1 MKEENEVCR
10 CRNRLPAALI
20 VAAGL
25 VLGGFFPGYYYYQSK
40 INANYVTVKG
50 LAEMDVKADLAI
62 WNIKYVVTSDNLPA
76 AQTEIARQRGVIY
89 TFLQK
94 QGIPAAQIIE
104 GRVETN
110 DLMANPYRNNEMTG
124 SRYIVSQTLTVQ
136 SPDVDTVDKALRNN
150 GELVAQGI
158 IFENQYGSPVSYVFT
173 GLNEVKPQM
182 LELATKNAAAAAAEF
197 TYLDASAQNFSA
209 VQKSANAFAAKF
221 SQAVYSDYDGE
232 NNLAVSPVSVY
243 MALALA
249 SVCTDGDTRAQ
260 LLSALN
266 TTGEELLANF
276 AYLYRSLNDDFSSG
290 KISATNS
297 VWLQQGPEF
306 IEECINSL
314 AGDYYCY
321 PYAADFRGDNLNANA
336 ALSYFI
342 KEATEGLIDQ
352 DFDLDEDTCFALVN
366 TLCLKDAWNTDGD
379 DLPFT
384 EDMTFVRED
393 GSLITKIS
401 MVPAAVALLLI
412 IPGETGNHPF
422 DAAEA
427 ETEICEGMLAEYS
440 GAPLGVFKLS
450 HAVKML
456 TLTSLFVALF
466 LGGLGTGILP
476 LDVLLM
482 FLLCAVITAVAISF
496 VHAVTARL
504 RIEQIFKYYWTV
516 VSALALISL
525 VLAWYGL

>member
-89 TFLQK
+89 AFLQK

-197 TYLDASAQNFSA
+197 A
-209 VQKSANAFAAKF
+209 KSSNSK
-221 SQAVYSDYDGE
+221 V
-232 NNLAVSPVSVY
+232 
-243 MALALA
+243 
-249 SVCTDGDTRAQ
+249 
-260 LLSALN
+260 
-266 TTGEELLANF
+266 
-276 AYLYRSLNDDFSSG
+276 G
-290 KISATNS
+290 KIRRAS
-297 VWLQQGPEF
+297 Q
-306 IEECINSL
+306 
-314 AGDYYCY
+314 
-321 PYAADFRGDNLNANA
+321 
-336 ALSYFI
+336 
-342 KEATEGLIDQ
+342 
-352 DFDLDEDTCFALVN
+352 
-366 TLCLKDAWNTDGD
+366 
-379 DLPFT
+379 
-384 EDMTFVRED
+384 
-393 GSLITKIS
+393 
-401 MVPAAVALLLI
+401 
-412 IPGETGNHPF
+412 
-422 DAAEA
+422 
-427 ETEICEGMLAEYS
+427 
-440 GAPLGVFKLS
+440 GVFS
-450 HAVKML
+450 
-456 TLTSLFVALF
+456 
-466 LGGLGTGILP
+466 ILP
-476 LDVLLM
+476 
-482 FLLCAVITAVAISF
+482 
-496 VHAVTARL
+496 
-504 RIEQIFKYYWTV
+504 QIDNNQPENYSINKKIRV
-516 VSALALISL
+516 VSTIEYWLK
-525 VLAWYGL
+525 

>member
-1 MKEENEVCR
+1 MKLIKRLCATVLSAACA
-10 CRNRLPAALI
+10 CMCFAGCTNRGKSTLLAA
-20 VAAGL
+20 
-25 VLGGFFPGYYYYQSK
+25 P
-40 INANYVTVKG
+40 
-50 LAEMDVKADLAI
+50 
-62 WNIKYVVTSDNLPA
+62 
-76 AQTEIARQRGVIY
+76 
-89 TFLQK
+89 
-94 QGIPAAQIIE
+94 
-104 GRVETN
+104 
-110 DLMANPYRNNEMTG
+110 
-124 SRYIVSQTLTVQ
+124 
-136 SPDVDTVDKALRNN
+136 
-150 GELVAQGI
+150 
-158 IFENQYGSPVSYVFT
+158 
-173 GLNEVKPQM
+173 
-182 LELATKNAAAAAAEF
+182 AAAAEF

-249 SVCTDGDTRAQ
+249 SVCTDGDTQAQ
-260 LLSALN
+260 LLSALD

-393 GSLITKIS
+393 GSLITKPFLCSYYEHGRAQSGENFSTFFTQTHNGFKIKFILPDDGVRLS
-401 MVPAAVALLLI
+401 DVFTEQTITYVNSLSDYKFVDEEKKEMYYTRCLFPEFEGDYDGDVKNILKSSFGIEDFFVKGECNLSSILVGSVDDRGLPVYCTRVHHTAKLKVNKTGVEGAAVTI
-412 IPGETGNHPF
+412 IVNASEGADVNEYKNVYYDFEVNRDFGYVISDSYGTILFTG
-422 DAAEA
+422 
-427 ETEICEGMLAEYS
+427 
-440 GAPLGVFKLS
+440 
-450 HAVKML
+450 
-456 TLTSLFVALF
+456 
-466 LGGLGTGILP
+466 
-476 LDVLLM
+476 
-482 FLLCAVITAVAISF
+482 
-496 VHAVTARL
+496 
-504 RIEQIFKYYWTV
+504 TV
-516 VSALALISL
+516 NNI
-525 VLAWYGL
+525 